1 MVRKEECGKNPQL
14 HPLYRKLYIKG
25 AKWLA
30 IKQMCVKESK
40 NIFRGKV
47 WSGTDLYTL
56 GISAEQNSSQNTFIG
71 KRREVRW
78 PNILKY

>member
-1 MVRKEECGKNPQL
+1 MVRKEECGKNPLL
-14 HPLYRKLYIKG
+14 HPLYMKLYIKG
-25 AKWLA
+25 TKWLA

-56 GISAEQNSSQNTFIG
+56 GISAEQKFFS
-71 KRREVRW
+71 
-78 PNILKY
+78 KYVHW